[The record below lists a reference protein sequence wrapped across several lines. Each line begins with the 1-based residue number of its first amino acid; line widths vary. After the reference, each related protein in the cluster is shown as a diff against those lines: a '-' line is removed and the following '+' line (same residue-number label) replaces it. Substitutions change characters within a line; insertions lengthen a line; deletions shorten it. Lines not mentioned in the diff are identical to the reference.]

1 MLRRR
6 AVEAL
11 PRRQR
16 ARAPSPARP
25 PLIRAAQAVDTA
37 SDWGMSA
44 FLVRGANP
52 GSLVVLPTHSL
63 WANLTMMPSHAQ
75 TKPRAETRGGSVVHP
90 STPTR
95 TRGDGTSGRCGV
107 GDHVAD
113 G

>member
-37 SDWGMSA
+37 S
-44 FLVRGANP
+44 
-52 GSLVVLPTHSL
+52 
-63 WANLTMMPSHAQ
+63 
-75 TKPRAETRGGSVVHP
+75 
-90 STPTR
+90 
-95 TRGDGTSGRCGV
+95 
-107 GDHVAD
+107 
-113 G
+113 